1 MTEPAR
7 IIDVMFS
14 DRLTNGA
21 TMAEM
26 VYGLILVILLISA
39 LVARRRARG
48 TAIRAATIWVVI
60 AAGLLVAYGV
70 KEEVMRLGRMV
81 LAELVPHQGRQTDE
95 NTIAFRARN
104 DGHFAVEASVNGTP
118 ILFML
123 DSGATDVILTPTD
136 AKRIGLDLNSL
147 RFDKPYKT
155 ANGLVRGAPVRLN
168 QVAIGPIVLEDVRA
182 SVNGAPME
190 TSLLGMSYLS
200 RLSSWRVEGDRLTLV
215 R

>member
-1 MTEPAR
+1 MY
-7 IIDVMFS
+7 S

-21 TMAEM
+21 TMAEI
-26 VYGLILVILLISA
+26 VYGLILVGLLVSA
-39 LVARRRARG
+39 LVARRRAPGG
-48 TAIRAATIWVVI
+48 TALRSATAWVMI
-60 AAGLLVAYGV
+60 AAGLLVAYGL
-70 KEEVMRLGRMV
+70 KDEAMRLGRMV
-81 LAELVPHQGRQTDE
+81 VAELLPAQGQQTDDS
-95 NTIAFRARN
+95 TISFRARN
-104 DGHFAVEASVNGTP
+104 DGHFAVEATVNGTP

-155 ANGLVRGAPVRLN
+155 ANGLVRGAPVRLK
-168 QVAIGPIVLEDVRA
+168 QVAIGPIALEDVRA

-200 RLSSWRVEGDRLTLV
+200 RLSSWRVEGDRLTLT